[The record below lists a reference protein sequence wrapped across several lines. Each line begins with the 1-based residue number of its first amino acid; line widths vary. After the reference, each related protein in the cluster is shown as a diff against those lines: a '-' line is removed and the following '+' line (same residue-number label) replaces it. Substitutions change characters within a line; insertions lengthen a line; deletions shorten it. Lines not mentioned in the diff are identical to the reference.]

1 MLKSILPRF
10 QNKTETI
17 GFVLLLLVMYFPLF
31 GHLGN
36 LTIRIWDEAR
46 VTMNAY
52 EMNRSGDWL
61 VTKYMG
67 QADLWN
73 TKPPLLVW
81 IQSLMLNL
89 TDNLEIAMR
98 IPSALAGAA
107 TIILIYFFVRKVSG
121 SYLAGFIAALVL
133 LSSKGYVDVHGTR
146 TGDYDSLLVFFST
159 LSCCMIWLFTE
170 NHRPKYL
177 YVFFISLTLAV
188 LTKSI
193 SGLLLLPA
201 VGLFV
206 IYRKN
211 VLMLLRSR
219 HFYFGLAIFLLS
231 TAGYYLLREMASP
244 GYLKAVG
251 ENELWGRYMQ
261 SLEYHSEPFDFYFDQ
276 IRLHRYKAYY
286 LFLPFGVLAGVFLM
300 KNKQINSLSIFSTI
314 IIISYFLIISVAK
327 TKLFWYDLPLY
338 PFFAVL
344 IAFFALFLLQKSKE
358 YADKP
363 KFGKYLYP
371 SLLLIIALF
380 LADKTHLITKRWYKP
395 QDQYYEWN
403 DYRLSHYL
411 RDAVKGKHNLNHT
424 FVLYEGYNTMLR
436 PYIYQLQDQ
445 GITTDIKDWK
455 KLIQGDQVICYQ
467 PVILDFIKQKFEVDT
482 LNQTEEIVTLKLI
495 RIK

>member
-1 MLKSILPRF
+1 MLKIIHSRF
-10 QNKTETI
+10 ENKTEII
-17 GFVLLLLVMYFPLF
+17 GFIFLLLLMYFPLF

-52 EMNRSGDWL
+52 EMNRNGDWL

-67 QADLWN
+67 NPDLWN

-81 IQSLMLNL
+81 IQSFMLYL
-89 TDNLEIAMR
+89 TDNIEIAMR

-107 TIILIYFFVRKVSG
+107 TILLIFFFVRKVSG
-121 SYLAGFIAALVL
+121 NYTGAYIAAIVL
-133 LSSKGYVDVHGTR
+133 LSSRGYVDVHGTR
-146 TGDYDSLLVFFST
+146 TGDYDSLLVFFTT
-159 LSCCMIWLFTE
+159 LSCCMIWLYTE
-170 NHRPKYL
+170 DHKAKYL
-177 YVFFISLTLAV
+177 YFFFILLALAV

-201 VGLFV
+201 IGLFIV
-206 IYRKN
+206 YKRSLL
-211 VLMLLRSR
+211 VMLRSK

-314 IIISYFLIISVAK
+314 IIISYFLIISMAK

-338 PFFAVL
+338 PFFAIL
-344 IAFFALFLLQKSKE
+344 IAFFAIFLLQKSRDFS
-358 YADKP
+358 DKL

-371 SLLLIIALF
+371 AMLLIIALY
-380 LADKTHLITKRWYKP
+380 LADKTYLITKRWYKP

-411 RDAVKGKHNLNHT
+411 RDAVKGKHDLNHT

-445 GITTDIKDWK
+445 GIETDIQDWK
-455 KLIQGDQVICYQ
+455 KVSPGDQVLCYQ
-467 PVILDFIKQKFEVDT
+467 PVILDFINQKFEVDT
-482 LNQTEEIVTLKLI
+482 LNQTEEIITLKLI